1 MYQSIVI
8 NWLGW
13 ASSSRLVRFPSTEKL
28 LKDEVIELVY
38 KFLDSKYIKKNIYLY
53 MNTDQLIVC

>member
-1 MYQSIVI
+1 LYQSIVI

-38 KFLDSKYIKKNIYLY
+38 KFLDSEEKKKLYLY
-53 MNTDQLIVC
+53 MNMDQLIVC